1 VDNVWLST
9 NFCHYLQIFS
19 VGKFNFFYSVLNYN
33 KVKFLNE
40 HVISLIKNA
49 SLTCIMQNITLMT
62 YIHKI
67 CMDWSMINLARIN
80 DAYKRVMEEF
90 I

>member
-1 VDNVWLST
+1 M
-9 NFCHYLQIFS
+9 
-19 VGKFNFFYSVLNYN
+19 
-33 KVKFLNE
+33 E